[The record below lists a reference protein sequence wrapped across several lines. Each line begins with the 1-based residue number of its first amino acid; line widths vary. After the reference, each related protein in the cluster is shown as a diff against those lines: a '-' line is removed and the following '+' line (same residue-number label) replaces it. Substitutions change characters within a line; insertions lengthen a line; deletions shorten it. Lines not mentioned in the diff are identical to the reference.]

1 MTSSFSR
8 LAAGATVL
16 AAALGTLAS
25 PAHAAEAGEARASNT
40 NITVKSSRGYMIFHD
55 DGDMFS
61 ICDTNADG
69 HGVEGQLVDYYTGTT
84 YLYIDDGGDSGC
96 DKKGYDISSGT
107 HYVMQFWWSGDGVV
121 RKSARFQ
128 E

>member
-25 PAHAAEAGEARASNT
+25 PAHAAETGEARASNT

-69 HGVEGQLVDYYTGTT
+69 YGVEGQLVDYFTGTT

-96 DKKGYDISSGT
+96 DKKGYDISSAYYRM
-107 HYVMQFWWSGDGVV
+107 HFWWSGDGVV
-121 RKSARFQ
+121 HKSPRFK